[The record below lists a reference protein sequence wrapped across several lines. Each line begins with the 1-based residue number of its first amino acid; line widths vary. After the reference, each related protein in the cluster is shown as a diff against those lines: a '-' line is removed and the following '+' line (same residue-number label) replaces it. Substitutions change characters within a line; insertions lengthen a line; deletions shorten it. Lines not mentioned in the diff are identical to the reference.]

1 MSETDSIVTRSSNF
15 SNDRRKRKRSAT
27 SPEIVKPID
36 RTNKSHTSYFFC
48 KDTDDNEIAYCIL
61 CEQKLASNRKPYPYS
76 RKGGSTSN
84 LAVHLRDKHGV
95 TKNNY
100 LEYLDVN
107 NEPKENEA
115 QVTNY
120 RCSETWQQEL
130 LRLLITFIIKFVQP
144 LYILQNNAFCDFV
157 HGCEP
162 RFQIPCE
169 KTAKNLI
176 HEAYIWS
183 KDQLLNLLGST
194 ITYIHLT
201 TDLWT
206 ARSKHGFIRVTAT
219 WLASD
224 FTFYEVLLTCN
235 HLEYPHTG
243 EAISDE
249 LYRIIDQWRLK
260 NTISTISTD
269 NGSNMVKAVSILSK
283 SLPGIKRHPCAAHTL
298 QLSVKE
304 GLKYCKDIHW
314 RIKNLQK
321 FFRLPKQAQ
330 RLREAQFDIDN
341 QNVSII
347 EESQIQ
353 TSPLDVLSDTK
364 TRWNSIL
371 IAWKRVLELH
381 NAIRHVSTKLLS
393 EKNRIL
399 NKEGEKLE
407 SLCLTHDEKMQV
419 KFKIIF

>member
-1 MSETDSIVTRSSNF
+1 MSETDSTVTRSSTF
-15 SNDRRKRKRSAT
+15 SNDRRKRKRNAT
-27 SPEIVKPID
+27 SPEIAKPID
-36 RTNKSHTSYFFC
+36 RTNKSHTTYFFR

-61 CEQKLASNRKPYPYS
+61 CERKLAANRKPYPYS

-84 LAVHLRDKHGV
+84 LAVHLRDKYGV

-107 NEPKENEA
+107 NEPKENDA
-115 QVTNY
+115 QITNY
-120 RCSETWQQEL
+120 RCSETRQQEL
-130 LRLLITFIIKFVQP
+130 MRLLIIFIIKFVQP
-144 LYILQNNAFCDFV
+144 LYILQNDAFHNFV
-157 HGCEP
+157 HSCEP
-162 RFQIPCE
+162 GFQIPCE

-194 ITYIHLT
+194 IMSVHLT

-206 ARSKHGFIRVTAT
+206 ARSKHGYIEVTAT
-219 WLASD
+219 WLSSD
-224 FTFYEVLLTCN
+224 FTFYEVLLTCS

-243 EAISDE
+243 ETISDE

-260 NTISTISTD
+260 NTIFTISTD
-269 NGSNMVKAVSILSK
+269 NGSNMVKAVSTLGK

-298 QLSVKE
+298 QLSVKQ
-304 GLKYCKDIHW
+304 GLKHCKDIHR
-314 RIKNLQK
+314 RIKSLQN

-330 RLREAQFDIDN
+330 RLRESQFEINN
-341 QNVSII
+341 QDVSII

-364 TRWNSIL
+364 TRWNSTL
-371 IAWKRVLELH
+371 IAWKRVHELH
-381 NAIRHVSTKLLS
+381 NAMRYVAT
-393 EKNRIL
+393 NYYQ
-399 NKEGEKLE
+399 KEI
-407 SLCLTHDEKMQV
+407 V
-419 KFKIIF
+419 Y

>member
-1 MSETDSIVTRSSNF
+1 MCTGSNE
-15 SNDRRKRKRSAT
+15 NM
-27 SPEIVKPID
+27 EII
-36 RTNKSHTSYFFC
+36 
-48 KDTDDNEIAYCIL
+48 
-61 CEQKLASNRKPYPYS
+61 QQ
-76 RKGGSTSN
+76 KGGSTSN

-100 LEYLDVN
+100 LEYLD
-107 NEPKENEA
+107 PKENEA

-120 RCSETWQQEL
+120 RCSETRQQEL

-144 LYILQNNAFCDFV
+144 LYILQNNAFRDFV
-157 HGCEP
+157 HG
-162 RFQIPCE
+162 
-169 KTAKNLI
+169 
-176 HEAYIWS
+176 Y
-183 KDQLLNLLGST
+183 QLLNLLGST
-194 ITYIHLT
+194 VTSIHLT

-206 ARSKHGFIRVTAT
+206 ARSKYSFIEVTAT

-304 GLKYCKDIHW
+304 GLKYCKDIHR

-341 QNVSII
+341 QDVSII
-347 EESQIQ
+347 EES
-353 TSPLDVLSDTK
+353 
-364 TRWNSIL
+364 
-371 IAWKRVLELH
+371 
-381 NAIRHVSTKLLS
+381 
-393 EKNRIL
+393 
-399 NKEGEKLE
+399 
-407 SLCLTHDEKMQV
+407 
-419 KFKIIF
+419 